1 LLSVTDVL
9 EQLKLSRLAEQ
20 QSLRQEVA
28 VDPSEAALLT
38 QLTQEPIHIDE
49 LVRAAALP
57 AGQLSGLLTL
67 LELKGLVRQCAPM
80 FYVKR

>member
-1 LLSVTDVL
+1 
-9 EQLKLSRLAEQ
+9 
-20 QSLRQEVA
+20 
-28 VDPSEAALLT
+28 LT